1 MNHQYQRHGER
12 NGNAKLTTEKVEA
25 IREAVRNR
33 DKLQREARRLQAEA
47 KVKFEAARL
56 LANPRLAKRF
66 GISVKHL
73 GSVMYRNWQH
83 VR

>member
-1 MNHQYQRHGER
+1 MNHQYQRNGER
-12 NGNAKLTTEKVEA
+12 NGRAKLTNEKVAA
-25 IREAVRNR
+25 IREAVRIR
-33 DKLQREARRLQAEA
+33 DNLQREGRRLRAEA
-47 KVKFEAARL
+47 KAKFDAARL
-56 LANPRLAKRF
+56 FSNTRLAKRF